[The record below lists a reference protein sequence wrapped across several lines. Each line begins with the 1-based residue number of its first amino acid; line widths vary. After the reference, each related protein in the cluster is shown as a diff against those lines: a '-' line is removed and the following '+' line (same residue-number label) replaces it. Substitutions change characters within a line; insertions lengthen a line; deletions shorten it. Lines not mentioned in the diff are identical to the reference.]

1 MVTYSSPVAFLDA
14 FRRQLPLAGDASAHP
29 GASSPPLPLLMGAF
43 TTANNH
49 SADMGPAGCAL
60 HVCDAIVGALRKHGI

>member
-14 FRRQLPLAGDASAHP
+14 FKRQAAGEPSAKRAR
-29 GASSPPLPLLMGAF
+29 GVSSSPLPPLMGAF

-49 SADMGPAGCAL
+49 SADMGPEGCA
-60 HVCDAIVGALRKHGI
+60 AYTA

>member
-14 FRRQLPLAGDASAHP
+14 FRRQAADGESAEH
-29 GASSPPLPLLMGAF
+29 ATATQPPLMGAF

-49 SADMGPAGCAL
+49 SADMGAEGCAMLLAAAHEL
-60 HVCDAIVGALRKHGI
+60 HLG

>member
-14 FRRQLPLAGDASAHP
+14 FKRQALRPKETP
-29 GASSPPLPLLMGAF
+29 LMGAF

-49 SADMGPAGCAL
+49 SADMGAAGC
-60 HVCDAIVGALRKHGI
+60 V